1 MAGRQWAHTTINTLL
16 SRLEQKHCVKCD
28 RSGFAHVFA
37 AAGATR
43 ITAIDRLAHAGDTQA
58 EGGRL
63 TAPMPGKVVS
73 FSVKAGDKVSRG
85 QPLAVME
92 AMKMEHT
99 IAAPADGTVEELLF
113 APGEQVAEGDELL
126 RMAKTA

>member
-1 MAGRQWAHTTINTLL
+1 
-16 SRLEQKHCVKCD
+16 
-28 RSGFAHVFA
+28 VFA
-37 AAGATR
+37 SKGATK
-43 ITAIDRLAHAGDTQA
+43 ITAIDRLAHAGDTHA

-73 FSVKAGDKVSRG
+73 FAVKAGDKVSRG

-99 IAAPADGTVEELLF
+99 IAAPTDGTVEELMF
-113 APGEQVAEGDELL
+113 TPGEQVAEGDELL
-126 RMAKTA
+126 RMATATA